1 MRPTRKILPRY
12 AQLARRHMS
21 LAENIARRL
30 HRRYHWVDLED
41 LNSYAFLGVTLA
53 ARTFDPKR
61 GVPFER
67 FACTKAMYLAIDEM
81 RKDGVLR
88 RADAV
93 HHGGDAVLQEADMP
107 DPAADRAAEL
117 LEVREFCEQ
126 LFRRLDP
133 DGRHLLEMVYAE
145 KLTYR
150 EISRVLGVSE
160 SAVCLRHK
168 ALLEKLRRQ
177 AFTRALAA

>member
-1 MRPTRKILPRY
+1 MRTTRKALPGY
-12 AQLARRHMS
+12 AKLAQRHLP

-30 HRRYHWVDLED
+30 YRRYRWVDPED
-41 LNSYAFLGVTLA
+41 LGSYAYLGVTLA
-53 ARTFDPKR
+53 ARTFDPDR

-88 RADAV
+88 RADATRHNQDNSV
-93 HHGGDAVLQEADMP
+93 QEVEMP

-117 LEVREFCEQ
+117 MEAREFCEQ
-126 LFRRLDP
+126 MYHRLDP
-133 DGRHLLEMVYAE
+133 SGRKLLTMVYAE

-150 EISRVLGVSE
+150 EISDVLGISE

-168 ALLEKLRRQ
+168 AILEKLRRQ
-177 AFTRALAA
+177 TSVRRMAA

>member
-1 MRPTRKILPRY
+1 MRTTRKTLPGY
-12 AQLARRHMS
+12 AKLARRHLP

-30 HRRYHWVDLED
+30 YRRYRWVDPED
-41 LNSYAFLGVTLA
+41 LGGYAYLGVTLA

-88 RADAV
+88 RADAA
-93 HHGGDAVLQEADMP
+93 HHSQDTTVQEVEMP

-117 LEVREFCEQ
+117 MEAREFCEQ
-126 LFRRLDP
+126 MFHRLDQA
-133 DGRHLLEMVYAE
+133 GQELLTMVYAE

-150 EISRVLGVSE
+150 EISQVLGISE
-160 SAVCLRHK
+160 SAICLRHK

-177 AFTRALAA
+177 ASVRQMAA

>member
-1 MRPTRKILPRY
+1 MKTSRKTLPGY
-12 AQLARRHMS
+12 AKLAHS
-21 LAENIARRL
+21 HLPLAENIARRL
-30 HRRYHWVDLED
+30 YRRYRWVDLED
-41 LNSYAFLGVTLA
+41 LGSYAYLGVTLA

-81 RKDGVLR
+81 RKDGVLH

-93 HHGGDAVLQEADMP
+93 HHSQDTTVQEVEMP
-107 DPAADRAAEL
+107 DTAADRAAEL
-117 LEVREFCEQ
+117 MEAREFCEEMFHCLDQAGRQ
-126 LFRRLDP
+126 LLT
-133 DGRHLLEMVYAE
+133 MVYAE

-168 ALLEKLRRQ
+168 AILEKLRRQ
-177 AFTRALAA
+177 TSVRQMAA

>member
-1 MRPTRKILPRY
+1 MKSTHRTLPGY
-12 AQLARRHMS
+12 AKLARSHIP

-30 HRRYHWVDLED
+30 YRRYRWVEPDDLG
-41 LNSYAFLGVTLA
+41 SYAYLGVTLA

-88 RADAV
+88 RADAA
-93 HHGGDAVLQEADMP
+93 HHSQDTTVQEVEMS
-107 DPAADRAAEL
+107 DPAADRDSEIMEA
-117 LEVREFCEQ
+117 REFCEQ
-126 LFRRLDP
+126 MFHRLDQP
-133 DGRHLLEMVYAE
+133 GQELLTMVYAE

-168 ALLEKLRRQ
+168 AILEKLRRQ
-177 AFTRALAA
+177 TSVRRMAA

>member
-1 MRPTRKILPRY
+1 MRTTKNSLPGY
-12 AQLARRHMS
+12 AKLARRNLP

-30 HRRYHWVDLED
+30 HRRYRWVDIED
-41 LNSYAFLGVTLA
+41 LSSYAYLGVTLA
-53 ARTFDPKR
+53 ARSFDPER

-81 RKDGVLR
+81 RKDGILR
-88 RADAV
+88 RADAT
-93 HHGGDAVLQEADMP
+93 HHSQDSSIQETDMP

-117 LEVREFCEQ
+117 MEAREFCEEM
-126 LFRRLDP
+126 FHRLDQ
-133 DGRHLLEMVYAE
+133 DGRELLGMVYAE

-177 AFTRALAA
+177 SSVRQMAA